1 MLTTIELVLAGLKLI
16 NLIMGAVNREQWKK
30 AGRDEVIAQTLAEI
44 AEKANA
50 QRTLKEKIDAMSAEE
65 VDAALRDLEPK

>member
-44 AEKANA
+44 AEKVGA
-50 QRTLKEKIDAMSAEE
+50 QRALKEKIDAMSEAE
-65 VDAALRDLEPK
+65 VDAGLRDLEPK